1 MNVFN
6 AICLKSPMST
16 QSRDSIALYVIAA
29 LAVLLTLYADVD
41 FADLFNAILA
51 RW

>member
-1 MNVFN
+1 MT
-6 AICLKSPMST
+6 T

-29 LAVLLTLYADVD
+29 LAVLVTLYADVD
-41 FADLFNAILA
+41 LAHLFEALLA